1 MYWISDSA
9 LDFIA
14 RHAGRLEPLVIEGD
28 VLVTIINHSFQPLEL
43 QRLQLGTA
51 HGFNFFLKKH
61 SYTSETARRPLLR
74 FSALHRLVGA
84 NVNKCIRLS
93 YRKSSRNAIPVFSGK
108 EKAAAPRKAPE
119 KPAREGKSPG
129 RT

>member
-1 MYWISDSA
+1 MHTHNLLHGLRQHLERIVIADIVLRGEGDVLDIRQR

-61 SYTSETARRPLLR
+61 SYTSERPAGR
-74 FSALHRLVGA
+74 FCALAL
-84 NVNKCIRLS
+84 CIGWMV
-93 YRKSSRNAIPVFSGK
+93 P
-108 EKAAAPRKAPE
+108 
-119 KPAREGKSPG
+119 
-129 RT
+129 T